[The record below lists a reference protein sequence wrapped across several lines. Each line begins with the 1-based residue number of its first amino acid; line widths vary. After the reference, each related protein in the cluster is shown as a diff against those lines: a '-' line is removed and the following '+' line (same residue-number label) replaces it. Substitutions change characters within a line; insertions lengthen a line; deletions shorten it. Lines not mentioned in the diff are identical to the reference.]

1 MKKWLVATLL
11 GSALVLGACGG
22 SDDDAGD
29 SGDSG
34 EDATTETAAAEEIYK
49 KSCASCH
56 GSDLEGGAGP
66 GLENVGSDHSA
77 DEIADIIDNGTGSMP
92 AQNLSEEDRDELA
105 DWLAAKE

>member
-1 MKKWLVATLL
+1 MKKWLLATLF
-11 GSALVLGACGG
+11 GAALVLGACGG
-22 SDDDAGD
+22 SGDEADNGDDAG
-29 SGDSG
+29 
-34 EDATTETAAAEEIYK
+34 EATEASAGEEIYK

-66 GLENVGSDHSA
+66 ALENVGSDHSA

-92 AQNLSEEDRDELA
+92 AQNLDEDDRDELA